1 MNHFS
6 PSLYIVFCITNSRC
20 IGGPNSCVS
29 RDGSGGKKG
38 QVSPFV
44 AEEIVESSA
53 TTDFQ
58 ICHLSWHLSY
68 GRKALPKRER
78 EGWGGGNHNWSF
90 FYLFPLFPFT
100 SSVNKIKMPPSFES
114 QGRAPLGRAEGSLR
128 DRRRPD
134 KE

>member
-1 MNHFS
+1 MDQTVAYH
-6 PSLYIVFCITNSRC
+6 
-20 IGGPNSCVS
+20 GMGA
-29 RDGSGGKKG
+29 GEKKG

-53 TTDFQ
+53 TADFQ

-68 GRKALPKRER
+68 GRKALPERER
-78 EGWGGGNHNWSF
+78 EGGRGGKKIIIGVF